1 MSSINYWQKRG
12 YMKTVTIQIGN
23 SDDKL
28 TQLQWSNF
36 VDAVDS
42 AIAAFKGQP
51 HFSGGSDNAKP
62 WQNYCWVFLL
72 EDDPLITESF
82 QRQLADVRAKYQ
94 QDSVAWTEGKTLFV

>member
-1 MSSINYWQKRG
+1 
-12 YMKTVTIQIGN
+12 MKTVTIQIGN

-36 VDAVDS
+36 VDKIDAS
-42 AIAAFKGQP
+42 IAAFKGQP

-82 QRQLADVRAKYQ
+82 HRLLSVIRAKYQ